1 MNQAILESIKIMD
14 ADGYRLNLPAVAISN
29 YPALKKV
36 LQKAGGKYN
45 KNGFVF
51 TSHAQA
57 IKDLLLSGE
66 TIDDKKKFQFFPT
79 PPELVQKLIKLAD
92 IQPSD
97 TVLEPSAGRAAI
109 AKELRGKCATLR
121 LIELNPEN
129 VKILNDEHDLFAT
142 EMDFL
147 EFEPQE
153 YRYVDKI
160 VANPPF
166 TKNQDI
172 DHILHMY
179 KFLKPGGRIVTL
191 ASTSWVHG
199 SQKKQVAF
207 REWLFDIHAEHTYI
221 PAGTFKASG
230 TNIETVILVIDK

>member
-1 MNQAILESIKIMD
+1 MDQAIIESIKIMD
-14 ADGYRLNLPAVAISN
+14 ANGYRLNLPAVAISN

-45 KNGFVF
+45 KNGFIF
-51 TSHAQA
+51 TTDAQA
-57 IKDLLLSGE
+57 VKDRLIGGE

-79 PPELVQKLIKLAD
+79 PADLVKKLIDLAD

-129 VKILNDEHDLFAT
+129 VRILNTDYDLFAT
-142 EMDFL
+142 EIDFL

-179 KFLKPGGRIVTL
+179 KFLKPGGRIVTM
-191 ASTSWVHG
+191 ASKSWTFG
-199 SQKKQVAF
+199 IRNKQTAF
-207 REWLFDIHAEHTYI
+207 RNWLNSVNAEI
-221 PAGTFKASG
+221 IEVEAGAFKSSG
-230 TNIETVILVIDK
+230 TNIETVILVINK